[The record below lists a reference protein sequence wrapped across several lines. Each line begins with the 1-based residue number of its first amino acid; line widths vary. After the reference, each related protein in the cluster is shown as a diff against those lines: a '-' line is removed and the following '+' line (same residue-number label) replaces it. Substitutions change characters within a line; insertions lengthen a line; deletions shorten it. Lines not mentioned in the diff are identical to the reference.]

1 MRVSPFGN
9 PRVNVYFQL
18 TAAYRRLSR
27 PSSALSA
34 KAFTLR
40 SFSLEQPFCFFS
52 PFCLTEIWNKSSF
65 YCLSFANNC
74 ILWVVRS
81 KKTMIFRSYDFVLS
95 ASRFLLKPTKLFPL
109 LLYGKTYT
117 FNNKFFSITT
127 ICFVSFLYS
136 VFNEHVVGL
145 EDSTS
150 DMRLP
155 LALLEL
161 STHLGAPFDFYE
173 FLTTR
178 LLMCLYLHEVASQH
192 SFRLKPSKW
201 VLSLVGPSGLEPP
214 TSCLS
219 GTRSN
224 LLSYEPMWLV
234 KWSCHL
240 VFSLVRSFPLVK
252 SEEWRVKSEEVRS
265 FGSLV
270 EMKGFEP
277 LTPCLQGRCSPS
289 WATPPWVGSLDLLRI
304 SEEGKPFLGVSI
316 ELSSRTVARKVFS
329 PLQSLTSVF
338 GMGTGGPSAFVTLTF
353 P

>member
-40 SFSLEQPFCFFS
+40 SFSLEQPFCFS
-52 PFCLTEIWNKSSF
+52 PFCFTEIWNKFSF
-65 YCLSFANNC
+65 FAWASQ
-74 ILWVVRS
+74 IIVFWVVRS
-81 KKTMIFRSYDFVLS
+81 KKTFIFRSYVVLS

-109 LLYGKTYT
+109 LLYGKTFII

-136 VFNEHVVGL
+136 VFNEHLVGL

-224 LLSYEPMWLV
+224 LLSYEPMWLAS

-270 EMKGFEP
+270 EMKGFDSRANCA
-277 LTPCLQGRCSPS
+277 LSQSRLWRLLIVIHYRSPS
-289 WATPPWVGSLDLLRI
+289 NPV
-304 SEEGKPFLGVSI
+304 EGKI
-316 ELSSRTVARKVFS
+316 KN
-329 PLQSLTSVF
+329 
-338 GMGTGGPSAFVTLTF
+338 
-353 P
+353 